1 MIKTEREYFEAKK
14 RLEEE
19 FRSIESQKIKME
31 QAEMSEEHIS
41 LALDPL
47 ASFAFQ
53 LQEEVEGY
61 EKIKRGQFDILENL
75 DGVGNM
81 LVAIRI
87 AKGVKQK
94 ELAAKLGVKE
104 TQISRD
110 ERNEYH
116 GASIEKIQ
124 NVLKALD
131 VSVRS
136 EIKLRLKDAI

>member
-94 ELAAKLGVKE
+94 ELAKKLGVKE